1 MQQQFIV
8 SYRNEVSF
16 QKHHNRTRITTLS
29 EMQNSVDSFKRSIV
43 DDVGST
49 DILCILVLSDRW
61 TNIQIYK

>member
-8 SYRNEVSF
+8 SYCNGVSF

-61 TNIQIYK
+61 TSIQIYK